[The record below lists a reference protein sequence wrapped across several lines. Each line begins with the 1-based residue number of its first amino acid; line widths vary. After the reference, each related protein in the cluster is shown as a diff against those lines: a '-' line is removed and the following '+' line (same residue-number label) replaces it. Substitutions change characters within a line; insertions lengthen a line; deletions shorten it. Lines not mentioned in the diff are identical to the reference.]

1 MEQTKKDK
9 FNLLKKMLLMIL
21 SIIIFILFLF
31 TEIEKISILFLIE
44 ASLLMGFFAY
54 IVFDTKDR
62 FNPFSFFLLSLF
74 LGFLDIVLVVM
85 DIRIVTVK
93 YDMDIYEKSL
103 LFIIVWLISFCI
115 GYVFKVKR
123 EKKIRIREIKF
134 LSDAINMVNMDM
146 MLIIGVLFQFF
157 ISYKIFSTIIAVG
170 GISTAMND
178 FAVFRYNNQGYL
190 ATILPLTS
198 IVTIVLLEKKGKMT
212 SFMSMIYNF
221 ILVTLTGRRGLA
233 INTVIIPLLIYY
245 NYRKKKITNKEVII
259 VCIPIIIF
267 ILLIGSI
274 RNQTVKLSDNNAGIL
289 NVIARVTNTIQYGQ
303 NVPDLINKMDNGGLE
318 FQGLRNLFNGI
329 TGLIPRS
336 IWANKPESDHSLI
349 TSRLVYYEDITYGK
363 PVGAFGFAYLNL
375 GYIGIVLSG
384 LICGKITNYFYSWV
398 IENKSGM
405 AILLY
410 SILIQSVIIITN
422 PESQLKIIT
431 LFGVIT
437 VLCIIA
443 NAKRRKKDIHEKN

>member
-1 MEQTKKDK
+1 MEQIKKNK
-9 FNLLKKMLLMIL
+9 FVLEKKIIL
-21 SIIIFILFLF
+21 TMFSILFFILFLF
-31 TEIEKISILFLIE
+31 TKIELVSAFFLIE

-54 IVFDTKDR
+54 IIFDSKDR

-85 DIRIVTVK
+85 DIRIVNIK
-93 YDMDIYEKSL
+93 YDIDIYEKSL
-103 LFIIVWLISFCI
+103 FFIIIWLVSFCI
-115 GYVFKVKR
+115 GYIFKIKR
-123 EKKIRIREIKF
+123 EKKIRLKKIRF
-134 LSDAINMVNMDM
+134 LNDVINMVNMDM

-157 ISYKIFSTIIAVG
+157 ISYKIFSTIVAVG
-170 GISTAMND
+170 GISTAMNN

-190 ATILPLTS
+190 ATILPLIS
-198 IVTIVLLEKKGKMT
+198 IVTIVLLEKKRKAT
-212 SFMSMIYNF
+212 SIMSMIYNF
-221 ILVTLTGRRGLA
+221 VLVTLTGRRGLA
-233 INTVIIPLLIYY
+233 INTVIIPFLIYY
-245 NYRKKKITNKEVII
+245 NYRIKKITNKEVSI

-274 RNQTVKLSDNNAGIL
+274 RNQTVKLSENNTSIL
-289 NVIARVTNTIQYGQ
+289 NIIASVTNTIQYGQ

-318 FQGLRNLFNGI
+318 FQGTKNLLNGI

-349 TSRLVYYEDITYGK
+349 TSRLVYYDKITYGK
-363 PVGAFGFAYLNL
+363 PVGAFGFAYLNM
-375 GYIGIVLSG
+375 GYIGIILSG
-384 LICGKITNYFYSWV
+384 IICGKITNCFYTWV
-398 IENKSGM
+398 VNNKSGM
-405 AILLY
+405 SILLY

-443 NAKRRKKDIHEKN
+443 NTKRRKKEFYEKD